1 MNNKFN
7 HSSSSGTFKFFSDD
21 LDQDKVKHLENIL
34 SIAANGDNE
43 SFYSYEENN
52 LVIYIFEDEQCK
64 KKNVETALKKLM
76 NEFKNDIVSLDF
88 CIKEEEKNINN
99 NENYHSYSGTIT
111 TKYFYENESDNGIIV
126 TVITN
131 STSSRTF

>member
-1 MNNKFN
+1 MNNKIK

-43 SFYSYEENN
+43 SFYSYEENS

-76 NEFKNDIVSLDF
+76 NEFKNDIVSLNF
-88 CIKEEEKNINN
+88 CVKEEEKIINN
-99 NENYHSYSGTIT
+99 DKYPSYSGIIT
-111 TKYFYENESDNGIIV
+111 TKYSYENESDNGIIV

-131 STSSRTF
+131 STSSRAF